1 MGPAGRPVLGAVA
14 GFVFFFFI
22 GLTLMVVG
30 VIPLSGPWLVL
41 PFIGIV
47 VGALWG
53 WWAPF
58 GRKRSQPVT
67 LVPGAPVAG
76 HVPTTSAP
84 AWTVR
89 PVTGELPIVPP
100 VTEKVSPTTGQ
111 MPPVEQP
118 TTVVER
124 QPAGT
129 DEDPLHW
136 AAPPANGQD
145 AEHPQT

>member
-1 MGPAGRPVLGAVA
+1 MGPAGRPVRGAVT

-22 GLTLMVVG
+22 GLTLMVFG
-30 VIPLSGPWLVL
+30 AIPLNGPWLVL

-67 LVPGAPVAG
+67 LVPGMPVAG
-76 HVPTTSAP
+76 HVPTASAP

-89 PVTGELPIVPP
+89 PVTGEVPIVPP
-100 VTEKVSPTTGQ
+100 VTGQ
-111 MPPVEQP
+111 VPLADDRDGEQP
-118 TTVVER
+118 SS
-124 QPAGT
+124 
-129 DEDPLHW
+129 
-136 AAPPANGQD
+136 
-145 AEHPQT
+145 